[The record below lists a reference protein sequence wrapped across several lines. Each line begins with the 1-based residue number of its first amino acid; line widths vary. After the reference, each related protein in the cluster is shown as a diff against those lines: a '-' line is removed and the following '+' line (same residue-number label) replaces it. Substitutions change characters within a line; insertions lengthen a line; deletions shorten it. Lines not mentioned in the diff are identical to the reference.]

1 MTKRARA
8 LFTALVLLVVAVE
21 GAQWPLWRF
30 VKTLRYFDA
39 LPKLPFFSASKT
51 SGSTSSS
58 LKPGDALFSDK
69 VPLEV
74 GPLDDIVMGG
84 VSKTETKPGT
94 FDGLFSGYVS
104 TERNGGFAGLRTR
117 LFTPPKDV
125 TSCRGFIL
133 NVKGD
138 GQRYKMIARD
148 DSDWNG
154 VAWSA
159 SFDTKRDVF
168 TQIKIPFD
176 SLKPTRFAK
185 VLPNHQPFNKSTLYG
200 VQLTLSKFEYEGAL
214 NPKFTEGRFSLLVKD
229 ILLF

>member
-1 MTKRARA
+1 MRGA
-8 LFTALVLLVVAVE
+8 LFLVLLILVAVGGID

-39 LPKLPFFSASKT
+39 LPKLPFFSASKAT
-51 SGSTSSS
+51 APSSS
-58 LKPGDALFSDK
+58 NILKPGDAIFSDK
-69 VPLEV
+69 VSLEV

-84 VSKTETKPGT
+84 VSKTETKPGL

-104 TERNGGFAGLRTR
+104 TERNGGFAGIRAR
-117 LFTPPKDV
+117 LFTPPKDLS
-125 TSCRGFIL
+125 SCRGYIL

-138 GQRYKMIARD
+138 GQRYKMISRD
-148 DSDWNG
+148 DQDWNG

-159 SFDTKRDVF
+159 SFDTKKNEF
-168 TQIKIPFD
+168 TTIKIPFD

-200 VQLTLSKFEYEGAL
+200 IQLTLSKFEYEGAL

>member
-58 LKPGDALFSDK
+58 LKPGDALFSDI
-69 VPLEV
+69 VSLEV

-84 VSKTETKPGT
+84 VSKTETKPGP

-200 VQLTLSKFEYEGAL
+200 IQITLSKFEYEGAL

>member
-1 MTKRARA
+1 
-8 LFTALVLLVVAVE
+8 
-21 GAQWPLWRF
+21 
-30 VKTLRYFDA
+30 
-39 LPKLPFFSASKT
+39 
-51 SGSTSSS
+51 
-58 LKPGDALFSDK
+58 
-69 VPLEV
+69 
-74 GPLDDIVMGG
+74 MGG